1 MTTDASAGLGFS
13 YRIGRDGEVS
23 ICRAGRVVTTLR
35 GRAALAFLADADGAP
50 EDAQQQA
57 MARVT
62 GNYKRGNE
70 RTAVEHPRNRGR
82 R

>member
-1 MTTDASAGLGFS
+1 MPAPEGFTYQHRS
-13 YRIGRDGEVS
+13 NGDVAIFHHGRH
-23 ICRAGRVVTTLR
+23 ATTLR
-35 GRAALAFLADADGAP
+35 GRAASDFLDDVDDDLQ
-50 EDAQQQA
+50 EV

-70 RTAVEHPRNRGR
+70 RTARNHPRNRGR